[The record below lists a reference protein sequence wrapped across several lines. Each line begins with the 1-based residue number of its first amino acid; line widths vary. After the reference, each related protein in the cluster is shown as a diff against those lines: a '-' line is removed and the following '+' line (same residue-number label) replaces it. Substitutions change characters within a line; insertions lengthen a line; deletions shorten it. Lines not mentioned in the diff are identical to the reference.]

1 MRPNV
6 FRALCDLAYEQAGI
20 RLGDEKLA
28 LVSARVG
35 KRLRALN
42 LSDETQYLEVLQKD
56 DGGELIEF
64 LDVISTNFT
73 SFFREPAHFDRL
85 RDEFAG
91 YLAQGQTTFRVW
103 CAASSSG
110 EEPYTIA
117 LVLDELFAGRAVDW
131 KVLSTDIS
139 TRVLGLARRG
149 RYREQQ
155 LKAVRRDSLAK
166 HFTRVR
172 DPNDDA
178 HDEPQYEVSASL
190 KSHMTFG
197 RLNLARPPYPM
208 RGPFDAVLCRNVMIY
223 FDAPIRQGLVNEMQR
238 LVRPG
243 GLIFVGHAETLSG
256 LRTDLDVVV
265 PSVYRRPG
273 GA

>member
-20 RLGDEKLA
+20 RLGEEKLA

-35 KRLRALN
+35 KRLRALSLAN
-42 LSDETQYLEVLQKD
+42 ETDYLEVLRKD

-73 SFFREPAHFDRL
+73 SFFREPAHFERL
-85 RDEFAG
+85 AAELGAAMER
-91 YLAQGQTTFRVW
+91 GQQSFRVW

-117 LVLDELFAGRAVDW
+117 LVLDELFEGRAVDW
-131 KVLSTDIS
+131 RVLATDIS

-149 RYREQQ
+149 RYHEQQ
-155 LKAVRRDSLAK
+155 LKAVRRDSLARRFIK
-166 HFTRVR
+166 LHAVPGE
-172 DPNDDA
+172 DQ
-178 HDEPQYEVSASL
+178 QYEASEEL
-190 KSHMTFG
+190 KKHLTFA

-208 RGPFDAVLCRNVMIY
+208 RGPFDVVFCRNVMIY
-223 FDAPIRQGLVNEMQR
+223 FDAPIRQGLVEQMER
-238 LVRPG
+238 LVKPG
-243 GLIFVGHAETLSG
+243 GLVMVGHAETLSG
-256 LRTDLDVVV
+256 LRTSLQVVV
-265 PSVYRRPG
+265 PSVYRRPERS
-273 GA
+273 

>member
-6 FRALCDLAYEQAGI
+6 FRAFCDLAYEQAGI

-28 LVSARVG
+28 LVSARIG

-42 LSDETQYLEVLQKD
+42 LTDETQYLEVLRQDK
-56 DGGELIEF
+56 GGEELVEF

-85 RDEFAG
+85 IADLTPALER
-91 YLAQGQTTFRVW
+91 GQTSFRIW

-117 LVLDELFAGRAVDW
+117 LVLAELFGSRNVDW
-131 KVLSTDIS
+131 RVLCTDIS
-139 TRVLGLARRG
+139 TKVLAMAKRA

-155 LKAVRRDSLAK
+155 LKTVRKDLVSKYFRK
-166 HFTRVR
+166 VR
-172 DPNDDA
+172 KDDGDEDQYDVTPELKA
-178 HDEPQYEVSASL
+178 HL
-190 KSHMTFG
+190 TFA
-197 RLNLARPPYPM
+197 RLNLAQPPYPM

-223 FDAPIRQGLVNEMQR
+223 FDAPIRQGLVHEMER
-238 LVRPG
+238 LVKPG
-243 GLIFVGHAETLSG
+243 GLVFVGHAETLSG
-256 LRTDLDVVV
+256 LKTSLDVVV
-265 PSVYRRPG
+265 PSVYRRPEG
-273 GA
+273 S